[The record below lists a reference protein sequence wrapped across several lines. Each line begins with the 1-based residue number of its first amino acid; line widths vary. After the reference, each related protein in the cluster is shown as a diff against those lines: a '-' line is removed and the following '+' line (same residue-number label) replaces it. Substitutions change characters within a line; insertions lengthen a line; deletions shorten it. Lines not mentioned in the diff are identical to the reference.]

1 MKHELFYH
9 MRGKRYPTLPDILIT
24 LFHIIGILYTITMVV
39 CAIMSQEKSLFALII
54 FLIMSLVLIYSLID
68 YWKDRK
74 NTRKY
79 YMFVSQRG
87 IFIRQEDTMDLLWS
101 DIERITM
108 NWGGMHIYCKPKENE
123 EEQNTEEEGK
133 PIYIDFD
140 DFKIDKKDLCVEMMR
155 YNPSLELEHP
165 VWDSPLDNFYHTKH
179 DVQNAKEL
187 KSLGISQEKISR
199 IIHLPEKEIE
209 KL

>member
-1 MKHELFYH
+1 MGY
-9 MRGKRYPTLPDILIT
+9 
-24 LFHIIGILYTITMVV
+24 
-39 CAIMSQEKSLFALII
+39 CALASPLLLI
-54 FLIMSLVLIYSLID
+54 FLVMGLCFLFIFID
-68 YWKDRK
+68 YWKGRK

-87 IFIRQEDTMDLLWS
+87 IFIRQEDTMDILWS

-108 NWGGMHIYCKPKENE
+108 DWGSMYIYCKPKENE
-123 EEQNTEEEGK
+123 EEQKTEEEGK
-133 PIYIDFD
+133 PIYINLDY
-140 DFKIDKKDLCVEMMR
+140 FKVDKKDLCVEMMR

-165 VWDSPLDNFYHTKH
+165 VWESPLDKFYHTKH

>member
-9 MRGKRYPTLPDILIT
+9 MRGKRYPTLPDIL
-24 LFHIIGILYTITMVV
+24 LSLVFIIGILYSFLMGY
-39 CAIMSQEKSLFALII
+39 CALASPLFLI
-54 FLIMSLVLIYSLID
+54 FLVMGLCFLFIFID
-68 YWKDRK
+68 YWKGRK

-87 IFIRQEDTMDLLWS
+87 IFIRQEDTMDILWS

-108 NWGGMHIYCKPKENE
+108 DWGSMYIYCKPKENE
-123 EEQNTEEEGK
+123 EEQKTEEEGK
-133 PIYIDFD
+133 PIYINLDY
-140 DFKIDKKDLCVEMMR
+140 FKVDKKDLCVEMMR

-179 DVQNAKEL
+179 DVQNAKDL

>member
-9 MRGKRYPTLPDILIT
+9 MRGKRYPTLPDILLS
-24 LFHIIGILYTITMVV
+24 LFLIIGILFTIIMYVGL
-39 CAIMSQEKSLFALII
+39 IMSQERSLLIHI
-54 FLIMSLVLIYSLID
+54 YLVMGLFLIYAFID
-68 YWKDRK
+68 YWKGRK

-87 IFIRQEDTMDLLWS
+87 IFIRKEDTMDILWS

-108 NWGGMHIYCKPKENE
+108 NRGGMYIYCKPKENE
-123 EEQNTEEEGK
+123 EEQKTEKEGK
-133 PIYIDFD
+133 PIYIDFE

-165 VWDSPLDNFYHTKH
+165 VWESPLDKFYHTKH

>member
-9 MRGKRYPTLPDILIT
+9 MRGKRYPTLPDILLS
-24 LFHIIGILYTITMVV
+24 LFLIIGILFTIIMYVGL
-39 CAIMSQEKSLFALII
+39 IMSQERSLLIHI
-54 FLIMSLVLIYSLID
+54 YLVLGLFLIYAFID
-68 YWKDRK
+68 YWKGRK

-87 IFIRQEDTMDLLWS
+87 IFIRQEDTMDILWS

-108 NWGGMHIYCKPKENE
+108 NRGGMYIYCKPKENE
-123 EEQNTEEEGK
+123 EEQETEKEGK
-133 PIYIDFD
+133 PIYIDFE

-165 VWDSPLDNFYHTKH
+165 AWESPLDNFYHTKH

-187 KSLGISQEKISR
+187 KALGISQEKISR